1 MNSKKKILV
10 TGGAG
15 FLGSHLIDLLLSQG
29 NEIICLDNF
38 STGSKK
44 NIAHLE
50 ENKNFELIEHDIT
63 NPIMIKNSVDEI
75 YNLACPASPPKY
87 QYDPVGTV
95 LTNVLGSI
103 NLLNLAKKL
112 KIKILQASTSEI
124 YGDPLEH
131 PQKESYYGNVDPIS
145 VRSCYDEGK
154 RCSETLFF
162 DYKRQYKLNV
172 KIVRIFNTYGPRMAA
187 DDGRIISNFINQAL
201 QGEDITIY
209 GDGSQTRSFCYVDDL
224 VGGLILMMN
233 SAKEVCGPINMGNP
247 DEYNIIEVAKKILQM
262 TNSNS
267 KIIFKELPSGDPK
280 KRKPEIKLAKNKL
293 NWEPKIS
300 FNRGLEETINYFKQ
314 FNIKQS

>member
-1 MNSKKKILV
+1 
-10 TGGAG
+10 
-15 FLGSHLIDLLLSQG
+15 
-29 NEIICLDNF
+29 
-38 STGSKK
+38 
-44 NIAHLE
+44 
-50 ENKNFELIEHDIT
+50 
-63 NPIMIKNSVDEI
+63 MIKNSVDEI

-187 DDGRIISNFINQAL
+187 DDGRIISNFI
-201 QGEDITIY
+201 
-209 GDGSQTRSFCYVDDL
+209 
-224 VGGLILMMN
+224 
-233 SAKEVCGPINMGNP
+233 
-247 DEYNIIEVAKKILQM
+247 
-262 TNSNS
+262 
-267 KIIFKELPSGDPK
+267 
-280 KRKPEIKLAKNKL
+280 EIKNTFF
-293 NWEPKIS
+293 IS
-300 FNRGLEETINYFKQ
+300 VK
-314 FNIKQS
+314 

>member
-1 MNSKKKILV
+1 MKRILV

-15 FLGSHLIDLLLSQG
+15 FVGSHLCRRLLKEN
-29 NEIICLDNF
+29 NEVICLDNYF
-38 STGSKK
+38 TGHKR
-44 NIAHLE
+44 NIVDMLG
-50 ENKNFELIEHDIT
+50 NPYFEVVRHDVT
-63 NPIMIKNSVDEI
+63 QPYYAEVDQI

-247 DEYNIIEVAKKILQM
+247 DEYNIIEVAKKILLM
-262 TNSNS
+262 TNSKS

-293 NWEPKIS
+293 NWEPKIG

-314 FNIKQS
+314 S